1 MKGRERDTIKFCRSR
16 RSLTRNLMI
25 RLPRLL
31 PGLFLIAA
39 MTVPAAAQLSFTTV
53 IDLALRNSPQ
63 VKMAEADAAK
73 ALATLQQTRDVYIPA
88 VVGGSALGASWSVP
102 LSVPTVFSF
111 TASSLVFSDSQ
122 HDYIRSARAGL
133 TAANLALKNVREQV
147 AEDAAITYISYDQAQ
162 QCQVA
167 IAEEYGAAAKLVAI
181 VQERLDAG
189 QDTRMELLKSKRAV
203 AQVRLQQLQMD
214 DQAATLRDHLA
225 RITGISMDN
234 VRTVPESIPPTTQ
247 FSTMAS
253 PSSYPDTPGVEAAFA
268 SAHAKREQAFG
279 DARYSWR
286 PQMEFAAQYAY
297 ISPFNNVETYYGP
310 RNTNQPFNYNAVG
323 IGVQIQLPVFDAGR
337 RAKARASSAD
347 ATHAEQE
354 ATYLRGQQFEGR
366 LKLQHAATELA
377 AQGDLAAVDQQ
388 IAQED
393 LDTTRIQLQMGTA
406 GGGPPMTPKEEQ
418 NARIT
423 ERQRYLD
430 LLDAKVKL
438 MQTQINLLRQTG
450 ELEQWLK
457 AVSVDFSAPVVPT
470 KH

>member
-1 MKGRERDTIKFCRSR
+1 MKGRERDTMRFCRSR
-16 RSLTRNLMI
+16 RSLKRNFMMRVL
-25 RLPRLL
+25 RLL

-63 VKMAEADAAK
+63 VKMADADAAK
-73 ALATLQQTRDVYIPA
+73 ALAAFQQTRDVYIPA

-122 HDYIRSARAGL
+122 HDYIRSARSGL

-167 IAEEYGAAAKLVAI
+167 IAEEYGAVNKLIAI
-181 VQERLDAG
+181 VQQRLDAG
-189 QDTRMELLKSKRAV
+189 QDTRMELLKAKRTA

-214 DQAATLRDHLA
+214 DQAASLRDHLA

-234 VRTVPESIPPTTQ
+234 VKTVPESIPPTTQ
-247 FSTMAS
+247 FSTMGSA
-253 PSSYPDTPGVEAAFA
+253 SSYPDTPGVEAAFA
-268 SAHAKREQAFG
+268 SAHAKRELAFG
-279 DARYSWR
+279 DARYTWR
-286 PQMEFAAQYAY
+286 PQMEFAAQYAR

-337 RAKARASSAD
+337 KAKARASSAD
-347 ATHAEQE
+347 AAHAEQE
-354 ATYLRGQQFEGR
+354 ATYLRDQQMEGR
-366 LKLQHAATELA
+366 LKLQHAAVELA
-377 AQGDLAAVDQQ
+377 AQGNLASIDQQ

-393 LDTTRIQLQMGTA
+393 LDATRIQLQMGTA

-430 LLDAKVKL
+430 VLDAKVKL

-457 AVSVDFSAPVVPT
+457 AVSVDISPPVVQT